1 MKSKDWEQLKNSTDA
16 ELNAK
21 LDTLRRRRSELEF
34 RNKTAKVKNPLEIRD
49 VRRVM
54 ARIKTILRSREL
66 ISVAAPAKVRAQ

>member
-34 RNKTAKVKNPLEIRD
+34 RNKTAKVKNPLEIRA

-54 ARIKTILRSREL
+54 ARIKTILRAREL
-66 ISVAAPAKVRAQ
+66 ISVAAPAKVRSS

>member
-16 ELNAK
+16 ELNAN

-34 RNKTAKVKNPLEIRD
+34 RNKTAKVKNPLEIRA

-54 ARIKTILRSREL
+54 ARIKTILRAREL
-66 ISVAAPAKVRAQ
+66 ISVAAPAKVRSS